1 MLGNIWLALDR
12 CTSCPSASKTKW
24 LEGGFIKHGE
34 RVDLDRVED
43 LLTFGRNL
51 DFQNDFQLGPLPCLT
66 NKRITSIRTINA
78 KKISTFGF
86 QRLMMCFWETRTVH
100 LKIGH
105 HQNFSL
111 PFCRFWYQHI
121 LFSGGS
127 WLWLTQSWEVTWY
140 YCWQQRACC
149 IFSCILSSATST

>member
-66 NKRITSIRTINA
+66 KNGVRKNDWTLRQYVNV
-78 KKISTFGF
+78 
-86 QRLMMCFWETRTVH
+86 M
-100 LKIGH
+100 
-105 HQNFSL
+105 
-111 PFCRFWYQHI
+111 
-121 LFSGGS
+121 
-127 WLWLTQSWEVTWY
+127 
-140 YCWQQRACC
+140 
-149 IFSCILSSATST
+149 

>member
-66 NKRITSIRTINA
+66 NKRDHLNQDNKCKKDINIW
-78 KKISTFGF
+78 ISEIDDVFL
-86 QRLMMCFWETRTVH
+86 R
-100 LKIGH
+100 
-105 HQNFSL
+105 N
-111 PFCRFWYQHI
+111 PD
-121 LFSGGS
+121 
-127 WLWLTQSWEVTWY
+127 
-140 YCWQQRACC
+140 
-149 IFSCILSSATST
+149 SAS